1 MNFIGFFFCCYSQRS
16 EQISIVDDLAF
27 AMYQDPEI
35 AGIIKNLDRKK
46 QEYVYGKSNIL
57 IEFFKKNSFSL
68 LGEKFDEARKFKQ
81 AIQELLK
88 VFRITN
94 HDL

>member
-1 MNFIGFFFCCYSQRS
+1 MTSYYSQRT

-46 QEYVYGKSNIL
+46 QEYVYSKLNIL
-57 IEFFKKNSFSL
+57 SL
-68 LGEKFDEARKFKQ
+68 
-81 AIQELLK
+81 
-88 VFRITN
+88 
-94 HDL
+94 